1 MSASAKRLTLAV
13 KRASVFRRGTK
24 HDADKTQIPAA
35 ATVSSA
41 MIPPPSSIPS
51 PSNPQKDSPP
61 LAKKEG
67 DFFFQNVS
75 NAVAIPKEI
84 VEEQQSQRPVSHV
97 YNAATPPSSHPF
109 PSNPRNESP
118 RAKIDDHE
126 KDTEAGHSVHDSL
139 LALKQEETQLQ
150 RRIRELQREVDSLKG
165 SEAKAAALRKEM
177 AYLENFMWEWLGDV
191 EDEPDKVVLN
201 LVKEFLHFYGYNNS
215 VECIDA
221 ETSSMSAYSAHR
233 RVSSSMGRKDGTRRD
248 LCSNA
253 DIVTLLMRLFDAG
266 CAVEFVDLWQRY
278 VVFVDD
284 KEGGG
289 KHVDQSSAALKAL
302 FCAHLHFAMVPI
314 RIFHAMTWE
323 GEKTQDKIGEKDR
336 KLMRD
341 AMSRFESFLKHDGA
355 ILSQDPTFAPYF
367 SIPFVRP
374 PHIALPRIE
383 QFNAIFESPPSS
395 KFFDGGMAP
404 DTQVPMP
411 PNKWVRGIREN
422 LENFLINTISQM
434 AVPRLLRI
442 YYCFKSDHFLARE
455 KMTQL
460 SMSNQK
466 LARVC
471 NSLFTTSVQVL
482 GQVGQNIGD
491 GKGNANVALE
501 NMKSELIK
509 CGQTI
514 KFMTL
519 HKEEML
525 YDPEGVGGGVKGMI
539 EKRKMVLLDHMKV
552 ENDLNAAASHPHF
565 TSWWAKGCIPDW
577 VKIRVQ
583 LQTVPSFSPPRGE
596 LWRIDLLGG
605 LLFGILKSPLLFQT
619 KKQISN
625 LTQLYAKEARVLL
638 SKVQECVTADI
649 FARQKQTEGRKD
661 VLQTLLLGKASLQ
674 WLLPLDDEIPPTSV
688 AVGQMGWSEG
698 FEGRSQRLLTLALMD
713 CMASFKSGRHYLLQ
727 SGQVVSLLWQVL
739 NIEGQFLQ
747 CKDSRSNVSHLL
759 QNGLLT
765 DNILGLS
772 HDDKAGTMLAFMQ
785 ETGNIFS
792 LLQKLSRSHP
802 EVRAWLIAKGAV
814 QWLSL
819 WLNTSFVAQQE
830 NEGKTKL
837 SVDDEVERLLAQV
850 QEYTLTFASAL
861 LLTLTHQSDAQVYNV
876 LWSFHR
882 HDDANHPAVNLFKEL
897 QGKPSAFRLFSKL
910 HTWSP
915 TDWLTSTASESIKMN
930 MLVPRPRGTSNDPYS
945 TIEILAQAIHTSVSQ
960 MKTALSKPSKKKSS
974 EWRVPALHHM
984 VASLFLLLRHMV
996 NLHTWLGRNNL
1007 T

>member
-35 ATVSSA
+35 ATVSSS
-41 MIPPPSSIPS
+41 PTPPSSIPS
-51 PSNPQKDSPP
+51 PSNPQKDSP
-61 LAKKEG
+61 LAKKEW
-67 DFFFQNVS
+67 DNFCQNVS
-75 NAVAIPKEI
+75 NAAAIPKEN
-84 VEEQQSQRPVSHV
+84 VEEQKSQRPVSHV
-97 YNAATPPSSHPF
+97 ENAATPPSSNPF
-109 PSNPRNESP
+109 PSNPRNESSP

-126 KDTEAGHSVHDSL
+126 TEEGHSVHDSL
-139 LALKQEETQLQ
+139 LALKQEEKQLQ
-150 RRIRELQREVDSLKG
+150 RRIRELQQEADSIKG

-177 AYLENFMWEWLGDV
+177 AYLENFMWEWLSDV
-191 EDEPDKVVLN
+191 EDEPDKTVLN

-215 VECIDA
+215 VQCIDA

-233 RVSSSMGRKDGTRRD
+233 RLSSSMGRKDGIRRD

-266 CAVEFVDLWQRY
+266 CAAEFEDLWQRY
-278 VVFVDD
+278 VVVHD
-284 KEGGG
+284 KEGRG
-289 KHVDQSSAALKAL
+289 KHVDQSSTALKAL
-302 FCAHLHFAMVPI
+302 FNAELYFVMVPI
-314 RIFHAMTWE
+314 RRFHAQ
-323 GEKTQDKIGEKDR
+323 GLPLGEKDR
-336 KLMRD
+336 KLMID
-341 AMSRFESFLKHDGA
+341 AMSRFESFLKQDGA

-374 PHIALPRIE
+374 PHTALPSIE
-383 QFNAIFESPPSS
+383 QFTAIFESPPSS
-395 KFFDGGMAP
+395 KFFDGGMAH

-411 PNKWVRGIREN
+411 PNNWVMRIREN
-422 LENFLINTISQM
+422 LEIFLINTISQM

-442 YYCFKSDHFLARE
+442 YYCFKSDHALARE

-471 NSLFTTSVQVL
+471 SSLFTTSLQVL
-482 GQVGQNIGD
+482 GHVGQNIGD

-519 HKEEML
+519 HNEEML
-525 YDPEGVGGGVKGMI
+525 YDPEGVGGGVKNMI
-539 EKRKMVLLDHMKV
+539 EKRKTVLLDHMKV
-552 ENDLNAAASHPHF
+552 ENDLNEAASHPHF
-565 TSWWAKGCIPDW
+565 TSWWDKGCIPDW
-577 VKIRVQ
+577 VKIRMQ
-583 LQTVPSFSPPRGE
+583 LQTVPSFSPPRGD
-596 LWRIDLLGG
+596 LWHIDLLGG

-619 KKQISN
+619 KKRISN
-625 LTQLYAKEARVLL
+625 LTQLYAKEARVA
-638 SKVQECVTADI
+638 SIKVQECVNADI
-649 FARQKQTEGRKD
+649 FVRQKQTEGRKD
-661 VLQTLLLGKASLQ
+661 VLQTLLLGKASSQ

-727 SGQVVSLLWQVL
+727 SGQVVSLLWQIL
-739 NIEGQFLQ
+739 NIEGQFFQ
-747 CKDSRSNVSHLL
+747 CKDSSSNVSHLL

-765 DNILGLS
+765 DNILGLG

-785 ETGNIFS
+785 ETGTIFS

-819 WLNTSFVAQQE
+819 WLNTSFVAQEE

-837 SVDDEVERLLAQV
+837 SVDNEVGRLLPQV
-850 QEYTLTFASAL
+850 QEYILHFASAL

-897 QGKPSAFRLFSKL
+897 QGKPSAFRLFTKL

-915 TDWLTSTASESIKMN
+915 TDCLTSAASESIKMN
-930 MLVPRPRGTSNDPYS
+930 KIVPLPRGTSNDPYS
-945 TIEILAQAIHTSVSQ
+945 TIEMLTQVIHTIVSQ
-960 MKTALSKPSKKKSS
+960 MKPALSKPSKKNSS
-974 EWRVPALHHM
+974 EWRLPALHHM
-984 VASLFLLLRHMV
+984 VQEYI
-996 NLHTWLGRNNL
+996 LH
-1007 T
+1007 